1 MEIISKQPKKCRFF
15 TLIELLVV
23 ISIIAI
29 LASLLL
35 PALKSAKNKGKTMLC
50 VNNQKQL
57 GLCTQMYANDFNGW
71 FLKCF
76 NADTSTPWMLD
87 LENNGYLTKREIIT
101 CPMAEHNPT
110 IKLSANWDIYY
121 FSYGLRVGGNPDA
134 VAMGGQKIF
143 DINYR
148 NLFRIP
154 NPSDEWMFADSFYNN
169 PVHAKY
175 PCEWYQLSSDAR
187 HTVHLRHWKQA
198 NFSFLDGHVQGKD
211 ISYCSKYSWLFY
223 YY

>member
-1 MEIISKQPKKCRFF
+1 MLGNKLHKNF

-35 PALKSAKNKGKTMLC
+35 PALKNARNKGKTMVC

-57 GLCTQMYANDFNGW
+57 GLITQMYANDFTGW

-76 NADTSTPWMLD
+76 NYDTSTPWMLG
-87 LENNGYLTKREIIT
+87 LEDNGYLKKREMIT
-101 CPMAEHNPT
+101 CPMAKHNPS
-110 IKLSANWDIYY
+110 IKLRWDWDIYY
-121 FSYGLRVGGNPDA
+121 FCYGLRVGGSADA
-134 VAMGGQKIF
+134 PFMGGQKIY
-143 DINYR
+143 DKTNR
-148 NLFRIP
+148 NLFKIP
-154 NPSDEWMFADSFYNN
+154 KPSDEWMFTDSFYND
-169 PVHAKY
+169 PGHAKY
-175 PCEWYQLSSDAR
+175 PCEWYQLSSDSR

-198 NFSFLDGHVQGKD
+198 NFLFLDGHVQGKD
-211 ISYCSKYSWLFY
+211 MGYCSKYSWLHY